1 MPNQTTTML
10 VVLLVCCCLSSIVA
24 GALWG
29 TNVLCDTNSA
39 ESQLVG
45 MNCASVYESSG
56 GSPAPSPATRSP
68 APAPGG
74 SPAPAPGGSP
84 APAPGPAPAQQR
96 VYANSGAASCTRYC
110 GGESGA
116 PWNNE
121 LPVAWGGAT
130 CVSAGKNNNLACS
143 YVGADPATPG
153 ELDCVCQKSPSTP
166 WSTGGFGAATGTG
179 PGP

>member
-1 MPNQTTTML
+1 MPSQTTTML

-29 TNVLCDTNSA
+29 TNVLCDTTNP

-45 MNCASVYESSG
+45 MNCAAVYESSG
-56 GSPAPSPATRSP
+56 GSPAP
-68 APAPGG
+68 G
-74 SPAPAPGGSP
+74 
-84 APAPGPAPAQQR
+84 PAPGPAPAPPAQQR
-96 VYANSGAASCTRYC
+96 VFADNGTASCTRYC
-110 GGESGA
+110 GGVSGA

-153 ELDCVCQKSPSTP
+153 QLECLCQKSPSTP
-166 WSTGGFGAATGTG
+166 WSTGSFGSASGTG